1 MLLLTATIVTYKN
14 NPNQLLKT
22 INSFLTTRLDV
33 HLYIVD
39 NSPEDDLGEI
49 FSDDRITY
57 IYIWIPITVSDQ
69 VIM

>member
-49 FSDDRITY
+49 FSDDGLH